1 MKQYLSIS
9 ALVFAAFVAAA
20 CGASKPAAETKAQPG
35 KMIASQ
41 KSGDLVINLE
51 NEKGELAQG
60 QNRFIVSFRSAN
72 GEPVD
77 AGKVTVSSSMA
88 MPGMAPMVAP
98 IELQSAGQTGMY
110 SLTGDFAMSGAW
122 KFEIRWDGPAGQG
135 TTSFSANVR

>member
-9 ALVFAAFVAAA
+9 ALVFAALVAVA
-20 CGASKPAAETKAQPG
+20 CGTNKPTTEAPAQPG
-35 KMIASQ
+35 KAIASQ
-41 KSGDLVINLE
+41 QSGDLVITLE

-60 QNRFIVSFRSAN
+60 QNRFIVSFHSA
-72 GEPVD
+72 GGQPVD

-122 KFEIRWDGPAGQG
+122 RFEIRWDGPAGQG